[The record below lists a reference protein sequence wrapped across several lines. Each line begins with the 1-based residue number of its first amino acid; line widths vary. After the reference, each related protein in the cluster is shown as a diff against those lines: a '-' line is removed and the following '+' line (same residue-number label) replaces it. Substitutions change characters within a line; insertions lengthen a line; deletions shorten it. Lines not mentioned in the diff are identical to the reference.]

1 MAQLLYPRD
10 ATRKHLSASRRHL
23 RLCRQF
29 TGTQFLVDQIQLP
42 YQDVKTKEEAT
53 LKKQEIREDR
63 YDDLLI
69 ADNQLDDTVRTVFR
83 RCEEHDRTTPAEAV
97 LPLVFPEEKFSH
109 IVNMN
114 MQQEPDT
121 VEMLAVRLE
130 NLGKEHALY
139 PLAKELRDKV
149 AASRKAIKAYDDSL
163 KQVKLAENEE
173 EMAKATLRRQYE
185 NNYLDARKQLGK
197 TRAERLFPKLKAAS
211 RLTQPVEEGTNSQ

>member
-29 TGTQFLVDQIQLP
+29 PGTQFLVDQIQLP

-83 RCEEHDRTTPAEAV
+83 RCEEYDRATPAEAV

-130 NLGKEHALY
+130 KLGKEHGLF
-139 PLAKELRDKV
+139 PLAKDLRDKV
-149 AASRKAIKAYDDSL
+149 AASRKAIKAYDDSI

-197 TRAERLFPKLKAAS
+197 MRAERLFPKLKAAS
-211 RLTQPVEEGTNSQ
+211 RPAQPVEESTNSQ

>member
-10 ATRKHLSASRRHL
+10 ATRKHLSASRRHM
-23 RLCRQF
+23 RLCRQY
-29 TGTQFLVDQIQLP
+29 TGAEFLVDQIQLP
-42 YQDVKTKEEAT
+42 FNELKDKAAAT
-53 LKKQEIREDR
+53 LKKEEIREDK

-69 ADNQLDDTVRTVFR
+69 ADNQLDDAVRTVFR

-114 MQQEPDT
+114 MQQEPET

-130 NLGKEHALY
+130 KQRKEHALY
-139 PLAKELRDKV
+139 PLAKELRTKV
-149 AASRKAIKAYDDSL
+149 AASRKAIKAYDDSM
-163 KQVKLAENEE
+163 KQIKLAETEE
-173 EMAKATLRRQYE
+173 EMAKATLRKQYE

-197 TRAERLFPKLKAAS
+197 TRAERLFPKLKTAS
-211 RLTQPVEEGTNSQ
+211 RPVQPVEEAANGQ